1 MDDGRFTAIDTFWSD
16 ELRMQFVA
24 GMSYQ
29 PREGDDLLR
38 SLIPG
43 WIEQGKIREG
53 GPQTILSGTGKV
65 T

>member
-1 MDDGRFTAIDTFWSD
+1 MRFTAIDSFWSD
-16 ELRMQFVA
+16 ELQMHFVA
-24 GMSYQ
+24 GMSYE

-38 SLIPG
+38 SLVPG

-53 GPQTILSGTGKV
+53 GPESKVSGIAIV